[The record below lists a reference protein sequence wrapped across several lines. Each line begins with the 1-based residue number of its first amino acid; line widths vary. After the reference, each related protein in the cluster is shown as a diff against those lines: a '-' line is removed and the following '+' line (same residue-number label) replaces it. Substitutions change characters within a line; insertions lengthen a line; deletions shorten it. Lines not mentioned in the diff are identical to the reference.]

1 VSKAARRWPILERN
15 GAFPASNI
23 QQRSNS
29 QEMVSFMPVFDTPIT
44 TDAGSL
50 KKVLAQNLPV
60 VLYLYDSRQ
69 GNSKPVE
76 DAFTKIAKKHAGE
89 LLVAR
94 VDVAANP
101 DVHREYGSL
110 PTPAVLTLAK
120 SLFSRKLK
128 SQAGSIRPADIR
140 AHVDYLLDRGPQP
153 AAPEPPPAPAK
164 TAAGGER
171 PAAQHV
177 TDSNFRQVVLN
188 SKVPVL
194 VDFWAPWCAP
204 CRMIAPVIEQMAKEY
219 AGRVKVVK
227 LNVDE
232 NPKTAGQFEV
242 RSIPTLILFRDGRA
256 LERQVGANPR
266 VIRDMIEESLLPS
279 R

>member
-1 VSKAARRWPILERN
+1 
-15 GAFPASNI
+15 
-23 QQRSNS
+23 
-29 QEMVSFMPVFDTPIT
+29 MPVFDTPIT

-164 TAAGGER
+164 AAAGGER
-171 PAAQHV
+171 PTAQHV